1 MRTMRKKLNREQTRP
16 PVLDDEINE
25 QEDISFY
32 RRLNVELDQGIRQE
46 QRKRRQEIAE
56 GEELLFGEAQ
66 TSEKKNR
73 YYSVKRKT
81 ELLYTRTA
89 CPPL

>member
-66 TSEKKNR
+66 TSEKKK
-73 YYSVKRKT
+73 S
-81 ELLYTRTA
+81 LLFSKKKN
-89 CPPL
+89 